1 MNNPLVSVVIPVF
14 NGGEYIEYS
23 LRSLLQQNVD
33 FEIIVSD
40 DCSSDSTIEIVRSID
55 SKLITVLE
63 NFERGGQFVNFNRA
77 INASKGK
84 YIQFFSHDDRALSGF
99 LESQLRPFEKHSV
112 GLVYSSCN
120 IIDESGSFVGC
131 SDDSGT
137 PLYIDFDTYLY
148 ISSRHGSLPPSISS
162 VMVSRRVINEV
173 GQFNESFSVA
183 GDLEFFNRV
192 AVKYILA
199 RNRDLLLDVRVH
211 GDSVTMSSG
220 SAVKYMQEEIDILP
234 YYEKHLDD
242 HLFKEMMAWRVRH
255 RGADHAKYIL
265 HAIASGRFR
274 QCVDAYQA
282 LSKVHNVYHCMV
294 FALLQ
299 KAWRA

>member
-1 MNNPLVSVVIPVF
+1 MNKPLVSVVLPVY
-14 NGGEYIEYS
+14 NGGDYIKYS
-23 LRSLLQQNVD
+23 LRSLLQQDVD
-33 FEIIVSD
+33 IEIIVSD
-40 DCSSDSTIEIVRSID
+40 DCSSDNTIEIVRSID

-63 NFERGGQFVNFNRA
+63 NCEKGGQFVNFNRC
-77 INASKGK
+77 IGASKGK
-84 YIQFFSHDDRALSGF
+84 YIQFFSHDDVASPGF
-99 LESQLRPFEKHSV
+99 LKSQLRPFEKHSV

-120 IIDESGSFVGC
+120 IIDESGDFVDC

-192 AVKYILA
+192 AEKYLFA
-199 RNRDLLLDVRVH
+199 RNRDLLLDVRIH
-211 GDSVTMSSG
+211 KNSVTMSSG
-220 SAVKYMQEEIDILP
+220 SAIKYMQEEIAILP
-234 YYEKHLDD
+234 YYEKYLDD
-242 HLFKEMMAWRVRH
+242 QSFKEMMAWRVRH
-255 RGADHAKYIL
+255 RGADHAKFIL
-265 HAIASGRFR
+265 HAIVSGRFR

-282 LSKVHNVYHCMV
+282 LSKVHNVSHCIV

-299 KAWRA
+299 KI